1 MSAQICGEEKSSW
14 LVLSI
19 YTTHNILFRHH
30 PSWVIWFFF
39 RAPTLSKSTYSCNCY
54 LILRRLHIYY
64 CKPLSR
70 PSWSKNH
77 PKEKT
82 TSPNYPN
89 GQPNRIPTHLLCF
102 RLFKNSISFRLR
114 RSCSTPTIPE
124 IGSVQMTQ
132 LMSHITSAFGTSE
145 EHRGKVTWK
154 SRSKCIVPYR
164 MAGWNHSMLP
174 SLSLSLSLQLHIYYI
189 YIVKTT
195 V

>member
-1 MSAQICGEEKSSW
+1 MASSFHIHNSQHSVSPPSVLGH
-14 LVLSI
+14 LV
-19 YTTHNILFRHH
+19 
-30 PSWVIWFFF
+30 FF

-174 SLSLSLSLQLHIYYI
+174 SLSLSLSLSLYNYTYTIYI
-189 YIVKTT
+189 YC
-195 V
+195 